1 MNRRSVT
8 LPRPHVHR
16 PEPALETAMAL
27 LVAVALMTVL
37 ALFWSALTGAS
48 LSPLSWYIARG
59 SGFALYLLSWFL
71 VVSGLGTS
79 TKLLATTGNRS
90 LMMSVHGYAFHL
102 WYGLLAMH
110 LLSIAVDPTTN
121 FGLVQLLV
129 PFTSG
134 WREPWTGLGILAAQ
148 LGIITGASV
157 TLRRVIGYRAWK
169 ALHWLSLPVFAL
181 GLFHGLLAGTDGSTL
196 PAFVLYIVTG
206 GWVAFLAM
214 YRVLRRNVRAERRDE
229 RRHQA
234 ELARIPVYHDRNS
247 DF

>member
-27 LVAVALMTVL
+27 LVAVAALTVL

-71 VVSGLGTS
+71 VMSGLGAS
-79 TKLLATTGNRS
+79 TRTLATTGTRS
-90 LMMSVHGYAFHL
+90 LAMSVHSYAFHL

-110 LLSIAVDPTTN
+110 LLSIAVDPTTD
-121 FGLVQLLV
+121 FGLVQLVV

-148 LGIITGASV
+148 LGIIIGASV

-181 GLFHGLLAGTDGSTL
+181 GLFHGLLAGTDGSSL

-206 GWVAFLAM
+206 GWVAFLAV
-214 YRVLRRNVRAERRDE
+214 YRLLRRNARAERRAE
-229 RRHQA
+229 RRQQA
-234 ELARIPVYHDRNS
+234 KLARIPAYHDRRGL
-247 DF
+247 

>member
-1 MNRRSVT
+1 MNRRSAT

-16 PEPALETAMAL
+16 PEPALETAMAF

-37 ALFWSALTGAS
+37 ALSWSALTGAS

-71 VVSGLGTS
+71 VISGLGAS
-79 TKLLATTGNRS
+79 TKTLATTGTRS
-90 LMMSVHGYAFHL
+90 VVMSVHSYAFHL

-110 LLSIAVDPTTN
+110 MLSIAVDPTTN
-121 FGLVQLLV
+121 FGVVQLLV

-134 WREPWTGLGILAAQ
+134 WREPWTGLGVLAAQ

-169 ALHWLSLPVFAL
+169 TLHWLSLPVFVL
-181 GLFHGLLAGTDGSTL
+181 GLLHGLLAGTDGSSL

-214 YRVLRRNVRAERRDE
+214 YRLLRRNARAERRDE
-229 RRHQA
+229 RRQQA
-234 ELARIPVYHDRNS
+234 EVARVPVYRDR
-247 DF
+247 DHGF